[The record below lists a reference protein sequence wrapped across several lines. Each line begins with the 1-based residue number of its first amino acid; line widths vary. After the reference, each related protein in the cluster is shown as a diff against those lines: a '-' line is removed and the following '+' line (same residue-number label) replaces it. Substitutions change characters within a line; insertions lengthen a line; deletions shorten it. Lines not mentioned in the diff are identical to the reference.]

1 MKSFFSDLTITLY
14 DLFGYL
20 IPGIVALSGI
30 GLFFWAV
37 LDPGLK
43 PDGDLKAVV
52 WTALFLIAYLLGH
65 VVQAIANFTPG
76 LNYSLV
82 ETWHD
87 DSTAGPFKGVI
98 EKKLEA
104 KGLLPT
110 DADQKQTYRMC
121 DIVVT
126 QKSATSEHELFTY
139 REGFY
144 RGMSVALI
152 LLAIGLFARLLEGPA
167 TITLDKDHTATRS
180 MLFFYVVATLVA
192 AYLYFVRFERFTRLK
207 AWAVLLGAAS
217 SLTASDAKDDGA
229 KKVARAPKFEV
240 YADKSGEYR
249 WRLKAANGQTV
260 ASSGESFASKSK
272 ARAAAE
278 SVKGT
283 LPSTEIVE
291 V

>member
-1 MKSFFSDLTITLY
+1 LKSFFSDLTITLY

-43 PDGDLKAVV
+43 PDGDLTAVV

-65 VVQAIANFTPG
+65 VVQAIANLTPR
-76 LNYSLV
+76 LKYSLD

-87 DSTAGPFKGVI
+87 DPTAGLFKGVI
-98 EKKLEA
+98 EKKLGA

-110 DADQKQTYRMC
+110 DANQKQTYRMC

-144 RGMSVALI
+144 RGMSVALT
-152 LLAIGLFARLLEGPA
+152 LLAIGLFARLVKGPA
-167 TITLDKDHTATRS
+167 TITLDKDHTATRW
-180 MLFFYVVATLVA
+180 MLFFYLAATLVA
-192 AYLYFVRFERFTRLK
+192 VYLYFQRFERFTRLK
-207 AWAVLLGAAS
+207 AWAVLLGAPT
-217 SLTASDAKDDGA
+217 SLTASDAKDDA
-229 KKVARAPKFEV
+229 KEVARAPKIQV
-240 YADKSGEYR
+240 YPGKSGRYR
-249 WRLKAANGQTV
+249 WRLKAANGKTV
-260 ASSGESFASKSK
+260 ASSGESFASKSD
-272 ARAAAE
+272 ALAAAE
-278 SVKGT
+278 SVKAT
-283 LPSTEIVE
+283 LASAKIVGP
-291 V
+291 